1 MKIIKN
7 ITIQP
12 CYVCGKTGKGR
23 FITIH
28 RYDYENTKM
37 NKNFGLC
44 DICYEE
50 VKKMIVEE

>member
-44 DICYEE
+44 DKCYEE
-50 VKKMIVEE
+50 LKKMIVEE